1 MGGFNPKDYE
11 GVDSRI
17 HRFYQDHPNGRI
29 LTKIIEIYR
38 DDNGRPIQY
47 IVCARVFRNPVD
59 LAQGTTVPVRMP
71 DATGYAEETV
81 SVSTAPKASLLET
94 CETSAIGRA
103 LANLGYSPKGARASR
118 EEMEKVERYEEQEA
132 APRPIKKAGRP
143 TNPTD
148 DYVDSA
154 MLKYRANSVT
164 PDEKKQLLEAW
175 PAKLAKPI
183 PDRIPPSVAREL
195 EEVLDAITRGV
206 KPAATDP
213 DPCATCGLAPTC
225 PLGAAGETDP
235 QCRHYN
241 PEGEE
246 A

>member
-1 MGGFNPKDYE
+1 VAGFNPNDYE
-11 GVDSRI
+11 TVDSRI
-17 HRFYQDHPNGRI
+17 HRFYEAHPDGRI
-29 LTKIIEIYR
+29 LTQIIEIYR

-47 IVCARVFRNPVD
+47 IVRAEAFRD
-59 LAQGTTVPVRMP
+59 RLSTIP

-81 SVSTAPKASLLET
+81 SISTAPKSSLLET
-94 CETSAIGRA
+94 CETSAIGRC
-103 LANLGYSPKGARASR
+103 LANLSFSPKGSR
-118 EEMEKVERYEEQEA
+118 PSRTEMEKAARHEE
-132 APRPIKKAGRP
+132 PRPIKKAGRP
-143 TNPTD
+143 ANPTD
-148 DYVDSA
+148 DYVDAS
-154 MLKYRANSVT
+154 MLKYRANSLT

>member
-1 MGGFNPKDYE
+1 MAGFNPNDYE
-11 GVDSRI
+11 TVDSRI
-17 HRFYQDHPNGRI
+17 HRFYEAHPDGRI
-29 LTKIIEIYR
+29 LTQIIEIYR
-38 DDNGRPIQY
+38 DENGRPIQY
-47 IVCARVFRNPVD
+47 IVKAEAFRD
-59 LAQGTTVPVRMP
+59 RLSTIP

-81 SVSTAPKASLLET
+81 SISTAPKSSLLET
-94 CETSAIGRA
+94 CETSSIGRC
-103 LANLGYSPKGARASR
+103 LANLGFSPKGSR
-118 EEMEKVERYEEQEA
+118 PSRTEMEKAARHEE
-132 APRPIKKAGRP
+132 PRPIKKAGRP
-143 TNPTD
+143 ANPTD
-148 DYVDSA
+148 DYVDAA
-154 MLKYRANSVT
+154 MLKYRANSLT

-206 KPAATDP
+206 KPAPTDP

-225 PLGAAGETDP
+225 PLGGAGETDP

>member
-1 MGGFNPKDYE
+1 MGGFNPNDYE
-11 GVDSRI
+11 TVDSRI
-17 HRFYQDHPNGRI
+17 HRFYEAHPEGRI
-29 LTKIIEIYR
+29 LTQIVEIYR
-38 DDNGRPIQY
+38 DENGRPIQY
-47 IVCARVFRNPVD
+47 IVRAEAFRD
-59 LAQGTTVPVRMP
+59 RLSTIP

-81 SVSTAPKASLLET
+81 SVSTAPKSSLLET
-94 CETSAIGRA
+94 CETSSIGRC
-103 LANLGYSPKGARASR
+103 LANLGYSPKGSR
-118 EEMEKVERYEEQEA
+118 PSRTEMEKAARHEE
-132 APRPIKKAGRP
+132 PRPIKKAGRP
-143 TNPTD
+143 ANPTD
-148 DYVDSA
+148 DYVDAS
-154 MLKYRANSVT
+154 MLKYRANSLT

-206 KPAATDP
+206 KPAPTDP

>member
-1 MGGFNPKDYE
+1 MGGFNPNDYE
-11 GVDSRI
+11 TVDSRI
-17 HRFYQDHPNGRI
+17 HRFYEAHPDGRI
-29 LTKIIEIYR
+29 LTQIIEIYR
-38 DDNGRPIQY
+38 DENGRPIQY
-47 IVCARVFRNPVD
+47 IVKAEAFRD
-59 LAQGTTVPVRMP
+59 RLSTIP

-81 SVSTAPKASLLET
+81 SISTAPKSSLLET
-94 CETSAIGRA
+94 CETSSIGRC
-103 LANLGYSPKGARASR
+103 LANLGYSPKGSR
-118 EEMEKVERYEEQEA
+118 PSRTEMEKAARHEE
-132 APRPIKKAGRP
+132 PRPIKKAGRP
-143 TNPTD
+143 ANPTD
-148 DYVDSA
+148 DYVDSGI
-154 MLKYRANSVT
+154 LKYRANSLT

-175 PAKLAKPI
+175 PQKLAKPI

>member
-1 MGGFNPKDYE
+1 MGGFNPNDYE
-11 GVDSRI
+11 TVDSRI
-17 HRFYQDHPNGRI
+17 HRFYEAHPDGRI
-29 LTKIIEIYR
+29 LTQIIEIYR
-38 DDNGRPIQY
+38 DENGRPIQY
-47 IVCARVFRNPVD
+47 IVRAEAFRD
-59 LAQGTTVPVRMP
+59 RLSTIP

-81 SVSTAPKASLLET
+81 SVSTAPKSSLLET
-94 CETSAIGRA
+94 CETSSIGRC
-103 LANLGYSPKGARASR
+103 LANLGFSPKGSR
-118 EEMEKVERYEEQEA
+118 PSRTEMEKAARHEE
-132 APRPIKKAGRP
+132 PRPIKKAGRP
-143 TNPTD
+143 ANPTD
-148 DYVDSA
+148 DYVDAS
-154 MLKYRANSVT
+154 MLKYRANSLT

-195 EEVLDAITRGV
+195 EEILDAITRGV
-206 KPAATDP
+206 KPATTDP

>member
-1 MGGFNPKDYE
+1 MAGFNPNDYE
-11 GVDSRI
+11 TVDSRI
-17 HRFYQDHPNGRI
+17 HRFYEAHPEGRI
-29 LTKIIEIYR
+29 LTQIVEIYR
-38 DDNGRPIQY
+38 DENGRPIQY
-47 IVCARVFRNPVD
+47 IVRAEAFRD
-59 LAQGTTVPVRMP
+59 RLSTIP

-81 SVSTAPKASLLET
+81 SVSTAPKSSLLET
-94 CETSAIGRA
+94 CETSAIGRC
-103 LANLGYSPKGARASR
+103 LANLSFSPKGSR
-118 EEMEKVERYEEQEA
+118 PSRTEMEKA
-132 APRPIKKAGRP
+132 ARHDEPRPIKKAGRP
-143 TNPTD
+143 ANPTD

-154 MLKYRANSVT
+154 MLKYRANSLT

>member
-1 MGGFNPKDYE
+1 MAGFNPNDYE
-11 GVDSRI
+11 TVDSRI
-17 HRFYQDHPNGRI
+17 HRFYEAHPDGRI
-29 LTKIIEIYR
+29 LTQIIEIYR
-38 DDNGRPIQY
+38 DENGRPIQY
-47 IVCARVFRNPVD
+47 IVKAEAFRD
-59 LAQGTTVPVRMP
+59 RLSTIP

-81 SVSTAPKASLLET
+81 SISTAPKSSLLET
-94 CETSAIGRA
+94 CETSSIGRC
-103 LANLGYSPKGARASR
+103 LANLGYSPKGSR
-118 EEMEKVERYEEQEA
+118 PSRTEMEKAARHEE
-132 APRPIKKAGRP
+132 PRPIKKAGRP
-143 TNPTD
+143 ANPTD

-154 MLKYRANSVT
+154 MLKYRANSLT
-164 PDEKKQLLEAW
+164 PHEKKQLLEAW

-213 DPCATCGLAPTC
+213 DPCANCGTAPTC
-225 PLGAAGETDP
+225 PLGTAGEIDP